1 MLRER
6 RGGLVDDV
14 GATLSL
20 TTGEGVDS
28 LQEFLGTEFFACRAA
43 NTNSPAVLF
52 NEIMLRLSD
61 LAG

>member
-1 MLRER
+1 M
-6 RGGLVDDV
+6 DDA

-20 TTGEGVDS
+20 TTGEGVGS

-52 NEIMLRLSD
+52 NEILSD